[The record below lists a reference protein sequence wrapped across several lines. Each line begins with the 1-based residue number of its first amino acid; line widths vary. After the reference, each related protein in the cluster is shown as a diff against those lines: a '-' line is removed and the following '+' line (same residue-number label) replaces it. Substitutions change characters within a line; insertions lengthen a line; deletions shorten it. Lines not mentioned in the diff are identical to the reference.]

1 VPRPFQRKRKT
12 VSAQKTL
19 AWQDRFSAR
28 WLNCKQQKAID
39 WSSYQ
44 QHGGEFVSHH
54 YGEKLV
60 FEALAIEAEQARQ
73 AGTLGYLARVF
84 TQIGL
89 PHSAV
94 TGSQFVRC
102 NGNLTLTISAISD
115 VGLPFGSIPR
125 LLLSWVTTEAVR
137 TGSPVLELG
146 PTLSAFMAELGLAR
160 QGGKRGDITRFRNQ
174 TVRLFSSAI
183 SLRYSDKTM
192 DAGLGFNVADEY
204 SLWWNPKSP
213 NQLPLWKS
221 TVTLGSKFFREI
233 IERPVPIDLRAL
245 KALKRSPMALDIYC
259 WLTHRMFYLQ
269 KPIEIPWPLLQ
280 LQFGADYALEGQGPR
295 DFKKKFLHQLKH
307 VCVIYPEANVKE
319 GERGLA
325 LRPSPPHVAVL
336 LESRRSDE
344 RRYYAAALPAPA
356 PAPAPAPS
364 PALPLLKT
372 ATYEKARLTAPG
384 FDIYALEQ
392 DWREW
397 IAKKSEQPKNPDS
410 AFLGFCRRK
419 AKPKNVG

>member
-1 VPRPFQRKRKT
+1 MNRNQLDK
-12 VSAQKTL
+12 L
-19 AWQDRFSAR
+19 A
-28 WLNCKQQKAID
+28 L
-39 WSSYQ
+39 
-44 QHGGEFVSHH
+44 
-54 YGEKLV
+54 
-60 FEALAIEAEQARQ
+60 EALAMEAEQARQ
-73 AGTLGYLARVF
+73 AGALGYMARVF

-89 PHSAV
+89 PHSDV
-94 TGSQFVRC
+94 EGSRFIRR
-102 NGNLTLTISAISD
+102 NGGLILTISAMSD
-115 VGLPFGSIPR
+115 IGLPFGSIPR

-174 TVRLFSSAI
+174 TARLFSSAV
-183 SLRYSDKTM
+183 SLRYSDKGL

-213 NQLPLWKS
+213 DQLPLWKS

-269 KPIEIPWPLLQ
+269 KPVEIPWTLLQ

-295 DFKKKFLHQLKH
+295 DFKRKFLHQLKN
-307 VCVIYPEANVKE
+307 VCLIYPEAYVGE

-325 LRPSPPHVAVL
+325 LKPSPPHVAPL
-336 LESRRSDE
+336 PEPRKPEEWRRM
-344 RRYYAAALPAPA
+344 AAALPAPDPE
-356 PAPAPAPS
+356 PAAA
-364 PALPLLKT
+364 LLKS
-372 ATYEKARLTAPG
+372 ATYEKARLAAPG
-384 FDIYALEQ
+384 FDVYALEQ

-397 IAKKSEQPKNPDS
+397 IAKKGEQPKNPDS

-419 AKPKNVG
+419 AKPKTA

>member
-1 VPRPFQRKRKT
+1 M
-12 VSAQKTL
+12 
-19 AWQDRFSAR
+19 
-28 WLNCKQQKAID
+28 N
-39 WSSYQ
+39 
-44 QHGGEFVSHH
+44 HSHAD
-54 YGEKLV
+54 KLML
-60 FEALAIEAEQARQ
+60 EALAVEAEQARQ
-73 AGTLGYLARVF
+73 AGALGYLARVF

-102 NGNLTLTISAISD
+102 NGNLTLTISAMSD

-183 SLRYSDKTM
+183 SLRYSEKAM
-192 DAGLGFNVADEY
+192 DAGLGFNLADEY

-269 KPIEIPWPLLQ
+269 KPVEIPWPLLQ

-295 DFKKKFLHQLKH
+295 DFKKKFLHQLKN
-307 VCVIYPEANVKE
+307 VCVIYPQANVGE
-319 GERGLA
+319 GKLGLA
-325 LRPSPPHVAVL
+325 LKPSPPHVAAL
-336 LESRRSDE
+336 PEPMKPEE
-344 RRYYAAALPAPA
+344 RRRYALALPAPA
-356 PAPAPAPS
+356 PAPAAF
-364 PALPLLKT
+364 LLKT
-372 ATYEKARLTAPG
+372 ATYEKARQAAPG
-384 FDIYALEQ
+384 FDVYALEQ

-397 IAKKSEQPKNPDS
+397 IDKKGEQPKNPDN
-410 AFLGFCRRK
+410 AFIGFCRRK
-419 AKPKNVG
+419 AQPKTA